1 MVDVD
6 STGKPHH
13 NTGTPT
19 SLNFLGARLEL
30 PILAWSTDKFTCGAW
45 TLRTGAR
52 IAVGST
58 CVREEG
64 QPESTSW
71 TVDTE
76 GNECPLK
83 DYFSTEISHTVKIY
97 KDDDLTPQKEDS
109 KRAVCQ

>member
-58 CVREEG
+58 CVQKEG
-64 QPESTSW
+64 QPELTSW